1 MRTMLI
7 GLLMVGTAYGGATLE
22 PVAEGS
28 GEISIKAGKYD
39 LQLYTFKPKN
49 YDPKKSELLL
59 VFHGKSRNA
68 NSYRDYAETIAKKSG
83 AIVVAPLFDK
93 DHFAGNAYG
102 HGNMMAKGVLLPRE
116 QWAFSLVPEIIA
128 AIRELEQRPDMPV
141 TLFGHSQGGQFVG
154 RMAAFNEVGAVNV
167 VAANPGSQLF
177 PTKELLYPYGF
188 GGLPDALGSREQIK
202 KYLGTPITFYAG
214 TSDND
219 PMHPDL
225 DNKPEAMK
233 QGKHRYERARN
244 CFDLGQKLAK
254 QEGCEFR
261 WRFIEASDVG
271 HSAAKMLNH
280 ANCFEALF
288 GKKQ

>member
-1 MRTMLI
+1 MRAMLI

-39 LQLYTFKPKN
+39 LHLYTFKPKN

-93 DHFAGNAYG
+93 DHFAGNVYG

-128 AIRELEQRPDMPV
+128 AIRKLEQRPDMSV

-154 RMAAFNEVGAVNV
+154 RMAAFVDVGAV
-167 VAANPGSQLF
+167 
-177 PTKELLYPYGF
+177 
-188 GGLPDALGSREQIK
+188 
-202 KYLGTPITFYAG
+202 
-214 TSDND
+214 
-219 PMHPDL
+219 M
-225 DNKPEAMK
+225 
-233 QGKHRYERARN
+233 
-244 CFDLGQKLAK
+244 
-254 QEGCEFR
+254 
-261 WRFIEASDVG
+261 
-271 HSAAKMLNH
+271 
-280 ANCFEALF
+280 
-288 GKKQ
+288 

>member
-1 MRTMLI
+1 MRAMLI

-49 YDPKKSELLL
+49 YDSKKSELLL

-68 NSYRDYAETIAKKSG
+68 NSNRDYAETIAKKSG

-93 DHFAGNAYG
+93 DHFAGNVYG

-128 AIRELEQRPDMPV
+128 AIRKLEQRPDMSV

-154 RMAAFNEVGAVNV
+154 RMAAFVDVGAV
-167 VAANPGSQLF
+167 
-177 PTKELLYPYGF
+177 
-188 GGLPDALGSREQIK
+188 
-202 KYLGTPITFYAG
+202 
-214 TSDND
+214 
-219 PMHPDL
+219 M
-225 DNKPEAMK
+225 
-233 QGKHRYERARN
+233 
-244 CFDLGQKLAK
+244 
-254 QEGCEFR
+254 
-261 WRFIEASDVG
+261 
-271 HSAAKMLNH
+271 
-280 ANCFEALF
+280 
-288 GKKQ
+288 